1 MIGKNCQ
8 WVIYIVFSDNLHIQK
23 MYIVHVH
30 CILRD
35 YYKTFSISAMISHNQ
50 PGTQVSGKD
59 WKIGEG
65 ATSSAG
71 PENAGSRF

>member
-1 MIGKNCQ
+1 MIGKKLSVGN
-8 WVIYIVFSDNLHIQK
+8 IYCIFRQFTYTKN
-23 MYIVHVH
+23 VHVH